1 MPPVTC
7 PREAT
12 ACTGGRTPAGTISGD
27 WPEFDAADVV
37 VEDRTGYAAAVVVRI
52 SVLLVVP
59 CIVEVSPAPAA
70 VPTDLQGAVVKAARL
85 VDAEARAVP
94 ISACDGAATQ
104 PVALSPDTVGKST
117 VGVG

>member
-37 VEDRTGYAAAVVVRI
+37 VEDRTGYAAAVVIRI
-52 SVLLVVP
+52 SVLLVFP
-59 CIVEVSPAPAA
+59 CIVEVSAAPAA
-70 VPTDLQGAVVKAARL
+70 VPTDLQGAVANAVGF

-117 VGVG
+117 DGVG

>member
-27 WPEFDAADVV
+27 WPEFDAAAVV
-37 VEDRTGYAAAVVVRI
+37 VDDRTGYAAAVVVII
-52 SVLLVVP
+52 SVLLVIP
-59 CIVEVSPAPAA
+59 CIVEVATTPAA
-70 VPTDLQGAVVKAARL
+70 IPTDLHGAVVKAARL

-94 ISACDGAATQ
+94 ISACGGAATQ

-117 VGVG
+117 DGVG